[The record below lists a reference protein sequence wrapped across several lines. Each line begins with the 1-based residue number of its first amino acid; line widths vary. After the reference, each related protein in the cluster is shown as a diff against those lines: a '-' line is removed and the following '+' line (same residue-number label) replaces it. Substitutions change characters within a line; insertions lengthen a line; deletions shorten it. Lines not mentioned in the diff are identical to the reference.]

1 MDKNFRTVLVWWM
14 AIMICL
20 LFLRFAVQMDRMR
33 KNKEVIEKWSE
44 RSERAKQ
51 ISELEKDLEKQR
63 EDFRKKFG
71 EEPTF

>member
-1 MDKNFRTVLVWWM
+1 
-14 AIMICL
+14 
-20 LFLRFAVQMDRMR
+20 MR